1 MKLDIFNH
9 IFPAP
14 FFARLD
20 ELLPNGP
27 IERWKTIRTLVDVD
41 ERLRMLDEFGDYRQ
55 ILSLSQPPLD
65 VLAGPEETPAL
76 ARLANDGLAA
86 LCRAHPDRFP
96 SFIASPP
103 MNNPDAAV
111 AEIER
116 AVRELGACGV
126 QIHSNVDGKALDA
139 PELLPVFARIAE
151 LGRPV
156 FLHPARPMEHAD
168 YRAED
173 VSKFEIF
180 WGLGWAYETSAAM
193 ARIVFSGLFDK
204 LPDLTI
210 IAHHWGAYIP
220 HAEGRIAKHWGP
232 RASQSADHAYGPLQ
246 DELKR
251 PVIDYFKM
259 FHVDTAMFG
268 AVAASQAGLDF
279 FGAGR
284 SMFASDCPFD
294 AEGGRIFMRDTIAV
308 IDGLRCSDEDRAAIY
323 SSNAEALLGL
333 G

>member
-9 IFPAP
+9 IFPP
-14 FFARLD
+14 RFFARLE
-20 ELLPNGP
+20 ELLPKGP
-27 IERWKTIRTLVDVD
+27 IERWKTIETLYDVD
-41 ERLRMLDEFGDYRQ
+41 ARLRMLDGFGNYQQ

-65 VLAGPEETPAL
+65 VLAGPDRTPAL

-116 AVRELGACGV
+116 AVQELGACGV
-126 QIHSNVDGKALDA
+126 QIHSNVAGKALDA
-139 PELLPVFARIAE
+139 PEFLPVFARIAE

-168 YRAED
+168 YLAED
-173 VSKFEIF
+173 VSRFEIF

-232 RASQSADHAYGPLQ
+232 RSSQSADHAYGKLE

-323 SSNAEALLGL
+323 SSNALALLGL

>member
-9 IFPAP
+9 IFPPP
-14 FFARLD
+14 FFARLE
-20 ELLPNGP
+20 ELLPKGP
-27 IERWKTIRTLVDVD
+27 IERWKTIETLYDVD
-41 ERLRMLDEFGDYRQ
+41 ARLRMLDEFGDYQQ

-65 VLAGPEETPAL
+65 AIAGPDQTPAL
-76 ARLANDGLAA
+76 ARLANDGMAA
-86 LCRAHPDRFP
+86 LCRAHADRFP

-103 MNNPDAAV
+103 MNNPDEAV
-111 AEIER
+111 AEVER
-116 AVRELGACGV
+116 AIVELGACGV

-139 PELLPVFARIAE
+139 PEYFPVFERISQ
-151 LGRPV
+151 LGRPA
-156 FLHPARPMEHAD
+156 FLHPARPMQHAD
-168 YRAED
+168 YLAED
-173 VSKFEIF
+173 VSMYEIF

-204 LPDLTI
+204 LPDLKL

-220 HAEGRIAKHWGP
+220 HAEGRIAKHWGG

-246 DELKR
+246 DNLKR

-259 FHVDTAMFG
+259 FHADTAMFG
-268 AVAASQAGLDF
+268 AQAASQAGLDF
-279 FGAGR
+279 FGAER

-308 IDGLRCSDEDRAAIY
+308 IDSLRCSDADREAMY
-323 SSNAEALLGL
+323 STNARTLLGL
-333 G
+333 N